1 MKSLLASSL
10 VLMLLTAHAMAQ
22 GAAGELIKQKAL
34 QQRDI
39 NNQQQG
45 VISST
50 ASAPPPG
57 STPAAPQG
65 VSSAQQQLI
74 AKVQSD
80 LAAIKPGAEVSTSFK
95 SQLQV
100 DIAALSRGTTR
111 PSHTHLVKLADDLS
125 AALAAN
131 SCNVKDQAQ
140 LAKDLN
146 IVMNSGSPSLS
157 TAQTQSYVSG
167 AQTVLKA
174 GGVGSTE
181 TQSVT
186 SDLKTIVAELQQN
199 KPKLYQ

>member
-1 MKSLLASSL
+1 MKLLVSSSL
-10 VLMLLTAHAMAQ
+10 ALILLTAQAMAQ
-22 GAAGELIKQKAL
+22 GAAAEMIKQKAL

-50 ASAPPPG
+50 ASAPQPG
-57 STPAAPQG
+57 SAPAAQQG

-80 LAAIKPGAEVSTSFK
+80 LAAIRPGAEVSTSTK

-100 DIAALSRGTTR
+100 DLAALSRGATK
-111 PSHTHLVKLADDLS
+111 PSHTHVAKLTDDLA
-125 AALAAN
+125 AALSAN
-131 SCNVKDQAQ
+131 GSNVPDNAQ

-157 TAQTQSYVSG
+157 NAQTQSYVAG

-174 GGVGSTE
+174 GGVGP
-181 TQSVT
+181 TQTDTVT
-186 SDLKTIVAELQQN
+186 ADLKIIVAELQQN